1 MRLVRTLA
9 LVGVIIAAMAATPGL
24 ASADLFLQ
32 EGPGGNAQVAAPK
45 SPEDMYSNRFNQ
57 GKIVGKLDFLSTGSG
72 SGKFSCLYAELSSGP
87 LTEPSSEI
95 SLSQD
100 SEEYFF
106 ECSFVG
112 IAPGTISMDGCRYGL
127 SDFGPLVDHQAFA
140 AAEIACEP
148 GKAIILK
155 AVGLGCTITIPAQ
168 QLSSSSGMQSLQSQT
183 GEKSLLTVVV
193 GSGLKYTT
201 SGWACQFMGVPS
213 GSYSDGS
220 MELDLRTS

>member
-1 MRLVRTLA
+1 MRRHPSLAAVLDELFRVVRLVPRQ
-9 LVGVIIAAMAATPGL
+9 
-24 ASADLFLQ
+24 SA
-32 EGPGGNAQVAAPK
+32 
-45 SPEDMYSNRFNQ
+45 
-57 GKIVGKLDFLSTGSG
+57 
-72 SGKFSCLYAELSSGP
+72 
-87 LTEPSSEI
+87 
-95 SLSQD
+95 SLSRRVPVEQRERRFPL
-100 SEEYFF
+100 SEA
-106 ECSFVG
+106 VG
-112 IAPGTISMDGCRYGL
+112 FRHFD
-127 SDFGPLVDHQAFA
+127 VDHQAFA